1 MSAYRPVLAENGLH
15 DIQNGHKYVSTHFMF
30 KNYQLVGNFWKAIH
44 MKASPNNSTSKA
56 KNHVC
61 GARCRAR
68 SATELR
74 FGLVQVQ
81 THVRT
86 PLAPILSFS
95 IFHGPSR
102 SLSVGISTL

>member
-1 MSAYRPVLAENGLH
+1 ME
-15 DIQNGHKYVSTHFMF
+15 ISTKTM
-30 KNYQLVGNFWKAIH
+30 LVGHFDKNLTWEH
-44 MKASPNNSTSKA
+44 MKASPNNSSSKA

-61 GARCRAR
+61 EARCRAR
-68 SATELR
+68 CATELR